1 MGHLNSFSVSR
12 GRNLTKK
19 FQNSHARGVARGV
32 CLSFDLTGTSFV
44 IVAVSMKSRLFSFVA
59 LEDEGSELSQSNP
72 FSRIKNSISEKNY
85 L

>member
-1 MGHLNSFSVSR
+1 MMGHLNSFLVSR
-12 GRNLTKK
+12 GGILKK
-19 FQNSHARGVARGV
+19 NSKIHMPRGV

-59 LEDEGSELSQSNP
+59 LEDEGSELSQCNP
-72 FSRIKNSISEKNY
+72 FIRIKNSISEKNY